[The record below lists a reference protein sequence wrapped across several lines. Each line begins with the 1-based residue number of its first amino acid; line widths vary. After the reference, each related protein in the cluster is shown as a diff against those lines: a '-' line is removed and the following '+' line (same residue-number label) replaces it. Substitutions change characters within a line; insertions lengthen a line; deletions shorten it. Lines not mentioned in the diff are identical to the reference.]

1 LRFEEVNT
9 MPQQTPEE
17 AVNAYL
23 MEHHEVCLEEVL
35 AEAVEGNVRPVLKAS
50 LEVTATCL
58 DRVRD
63 EDGAVA
69 ELYEGMLTLQGVQY
83 AWRASFYTDV
93 DGGRFVADLGE
104 FKPVDWK
111 AAVRLAQ

>member
-1 LRFEEVNT
+1 
-9 MPQQTPEE
+9 MHQSPED

-35 AEAVEGNVRPVLKAS
+35 AEAVEGNATPVKGAALQI
-50 LEVTATCL
+50 TAKCL

-63 EDGAVA
+63 EDGALA
-69 ELYEGMLTLQGVQY
+69 ELYEGTLSLQGVQY
-83 AWRASFYTDV
+83 AWRASIYTDV

-111 AAVRLAQ
+111 ASMRLA